1 MIVAAPAA
9 TPVTTPLALTVA
21 ADVFE
26 EDQTPPVVA
35 FVNIVVE
42 PTQTSL
48 EPAIAATTGNALTVT
63 VTGAEVAVH
72 PLALV
77 AVTV

>member
-9 TPVTTPLALTVA
+9 TPVTKPDALTVA
-21 ADVFE
+21 AAVFE

-35 FVNIVVE
+35 FVNVVVE

-48 EPAIAATTGNALTVT
+48 APAVAATTGKAFTVT
-63 VTGAEVAVH
+63 VTGADEAVQ
-72 PLALV
+72 PFASV